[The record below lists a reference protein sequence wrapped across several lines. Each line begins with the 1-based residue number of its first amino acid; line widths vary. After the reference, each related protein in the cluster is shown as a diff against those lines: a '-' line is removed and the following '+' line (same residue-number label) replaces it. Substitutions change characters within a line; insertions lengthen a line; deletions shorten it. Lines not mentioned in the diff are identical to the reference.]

1 MSTTASPLFTPTVVA
16 GHTLA
21 HRVVM
26 APMTRARST
35 QPGDVPNAMNARYYA
50 QRAGAALI
58 VTEATQISP
67 QGKGYSLTPGI
78 YSPEQVAGWRL
89 VTDAVHSAG
98 GRIFLQLWHVG
109 RMSHPD
115 FHNGALPVAPSAVPF
130 EGQIWKV
137 DPGTGVGAMAA
148 CPTPRAL
155 TREEI
160 GGVVA
165 DFRRAARN
173 AMDAG
178 FDGVEIHGANGYL
191 IDQFLR
197 TTSNVRTDEYGGGRD
212 NRLRFLKEVVNAV
225 ADEAGADRTAIRLAP
240 FLTARG
246 MACPDILPTIL
257 EAAEFLQARGVAYLH
272 LVEADWDDAPQFT
285 EAFRQARTVHAADH
299 RCRQLRRGARA
310 MGPVQR
316 LRRPRCLRPAVCRQ
330 PGLTVPARQWPAAGH
345 IRRQHPVWRER
356 AWLHRPSRFT
366 GSASARPGPG
376 RRQLYLSA
384 ADRHRQP
391 GPGGDTSARL
401 IQVHLDNRSRGG
413 ALRWACRV
421 VASRPGRGRR
431 PIRRHA

>member
-67 QGKGYSLTPGI
+67 QGKGYSFTPGI

-137 DPGTGVGAMAA
+137 DPATGVGAMVA

-155 TREEI
+155 TLEEI

-212 NRLRFLKEVVNAV
+212 NRLRFLREVVNAV

-285 EAFRQARTVHAADH
+285 EAFRQAIRARFTRPIMVAGNYDE
-299 RCRQLRRGARA
+299 ARA
-310 MGPVQR
+310 
-316 LRRPRCLRPAVCRQ
+316 
-330 PGLTVPARQWPAAGH
+330 QW
-345 IRRQHPVWRER
+345 V
-356 AWLHRPSRFT
+356 L
-366 GSASARPGPG
+366 
-376 RRQLYLSA
+376 
-384 ADRHRQP
+384 
-391 GPGGDTSARL
+391 
-401 IQVHLDNRSRGG
+401 SRGY
-413 ALRWACRV
+413 ADL
-421 VASRPGRGRR
+421 VAFGRPFVANPDLPRRLANGLPLATFDGSTLFGGSERGYTDHPASLEAQVPDRAR
-431 PIRRHA
+431 DAVSFA